1 MYVKVAQND
10 ETNPGTQPVR
20 PPHIPNLSNSQ
31 LSPSGSSAR
40 KHGTPGILSR
50 MSSPFVGITYYHV
63 RAHRTPRIALLYF
76 VMLCLL
82 CIHYVFPLFSP
93 VDYET
98 DADATEYDYV
108 TDDPSLS
115 EQPGKPPPPLITR
128 YRLLFS
134 ILLALE

>member
-1 MYVKVAQND
+1 MKVAQND
-10 ETNPGTQPVR
+10 ETIPDTQSVR
-20 PPHIPNLSNSQ
+20 PPHPSNLSNPQ

-50 MSSPFVGITYYHV
+50 MFSPFAGITYPCV
-63 RAHRTPRIALLYF
+63 RSPLAPRIALLYF

-82 CIHYVFPLFSP
+82 CIHYFFPLFSP

-98 DADATEYDYV
+98 DTAAAQFDYGV
-108 TDDPSLS
+108 DDPSYLP
-115 EQPGKPPPPLITR
+115 EQPGKPPPLITR
-128 YRLLFS
+128 YRLFSS

>member
-1 MYVKVAQND
+1 MF
-10 ETNPGTQPVR
+10 P
-20 PPHIPNLSNSQ
+20 
-31 LSPSGSSAR
+31 
-40 KHGTPGILSR
+40 
-50 MSSPFVGITYYHV
+50 PFVGITYYRV

-82 CIHYVFPLFSP
+82 CIHYFFPLFSP

-115 EQPGKPPPPLITR
+115 EQPGKPPPLITR
-128 YRLLFS
+128 YRLFS
-134 ILLALE
+134 YILLALE